1 MAWRYESQIWW
12 RPIIKYLCI
21 HRVYMATLYWR
32 LKRRGKWT
40 WEKAEI
46 TAHGTWGYEIADPKE
61 EEE

>member
-1 MAWRYESQIWW
+1 
-12 RPIIKYLCI
+12 
-21 HRVYMATLYWR
+21 MATLYWR